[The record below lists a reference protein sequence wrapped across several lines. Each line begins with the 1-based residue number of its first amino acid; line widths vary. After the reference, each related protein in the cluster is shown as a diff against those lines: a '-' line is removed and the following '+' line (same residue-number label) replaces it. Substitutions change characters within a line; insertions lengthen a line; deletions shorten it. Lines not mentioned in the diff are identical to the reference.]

1 MLISCKSLLQRPLKV
16 MNMPDGFFWTYQS
29 KHPHA
34 KQEVDAQRIHEE
46 VNIEMILLRFI
57 IFLCC
62 LLEGKGDKKA

>member
-1 MLISCKSLLQRPLKV
+1 
-16 MNMPDGFFWTYQS
+16 MPDGFFWTYQS